1 MITDVILSGLTNL
14 FALFGATKNVDVT
27 YSTTTL
33 SSYLSRHFGIRN
45 VSVYLDLY
53 DELRELYSLSPDLD
67 KDSIIHGIC
76 ENFVSQLRRED
87 QHLILLRLMEFCTG
101 HGNDFD
107 SEDYVFRSVQKQFG
121 ISDSLYDDFCHFIE
135 NSPSE
140 HVSIQ
145 RYENLEGFL
154 TVLWLTSFNKL
165 IFTYHGTETVL
176 MDDVPVLDGM
186 YQTWSQSG
194 VLKVV
199 KSGLRIYYSTAFR
212 HYANETPYESI
223 AFCGRDINFRFP
235 GSDNGM
241 HDLSFDLS
249 SGQLL
254 AIMGGSGT
262 GKTTLLSLLNG
273 TLKPQSGTITI
284 NGHSISEPSAKSL
297 IGFVPQDDLLIEELT
312 VYENL
317 YFTARLCFDGM
328 PASQLEQRVTEMLRQ
343 LDLLQTRDL
352 KVGSPLEKTI
362 SGGQRKRLN
371 IALEL
376 IREPVVLFLDEPTSG
391 LSSSDTE
398 KVVNLLKEQTY
409 KGKLIVVNIH
419 QPSSDVYKLFD
430 RLWLLD
436 KGGYPVFDGNPI
448 DAITYFKTAANYADA
463 DSSTCPTC
471 GNVNPEVILN
481 IIDEKALD
489 GKIGR
494 AHV

>member
-212 HYANETPYESI
+212 YYANETPYESI

-297 IGFVPQDDLLIEELT
+297 IGFVPGRPSDRRT
-312 VYENL
+312 
-317 YFTARLCFDGM
+317 DG
-328 PASQLEQRVTEMLRQ
+328 LRE
-343 LDLLQTRDL
+343 
-352 KVGSPLEKTI
+352 S
-362 SGGQRKRLN
+362 
-371 IALEL
+371 
-376 IREPVVLFLDEPTSG
+376 LFHRP
-391 LSSSDTE
+391 
-398 KVVNLLKEQTY
+398 
-409 KGKLIVVNIH
+409 
-419 QPSSDVYKLFD
+419 
-430 RLWLLD
+430 
-436 KGGYPVFDGNPI
+436 PVFRRH
-448 DAITYFKTAANYADA
+448 ARFSA
-463 DSSTCPTC
+463 
-471 GNVNPEVILN
+471 
-481 IIDEKALD
+481 
-489 GKIGR
+489 
-494 AHV
+494 

>member
-1 MITDVILSGLTNL
+1 MVTDVILSGLTNL
-14 FALFGATKNVDVT
+14 FALFGATKNVDIT

-45 VSVYLDLY
+45 VSVYIDLY
-53 DELRELYSLSPDLD
+53 EELRELYSLSPDLD

-76 ENFVSQLRRED
+76 ENFVGQLRREE
-87 QHLILLRLMEFCTG
+87 QHLILLRLMEFCTERG
-101 HGNDFD
+101 HDFD

-121 ISDSLYDDFCHFIE
+121 ISDSLYEDFCHFIE

-145 RYENLEGFL
+145 HYENLEGFL

-176 MDDVPVLDGM
+176 MDDVPVQDGM

-212 HYANETPYESI
+212 YYANETPYESI
-223 AFCGRDINFRFP
+223 SFCGRDINFRFP

-284 NGHSISEPSAKSL
+284 NGHSIDEPSTKSL

-312 VYENL
+312 V
-317 YFTARLCFDGM
+317 
-328 PASQLEQRVTEMLRQ
+328 
-343 LDLLQTRDL
+343 
-352 KVGSPLEKTI
+352 
-362 SGGQRKRLN
+362 
-371 IALEL
+371 
-376 IREPVVLFLDEPTSG
+376 
-391 LSSSDTE
+391 
-398 KVVNLLKEQTY
+398 
-409 KGKLIVVNIH
+409 
-419 QPSSDVYKLFD
+419 
-430 RLWLLD
+430 
-436 KGGYPVFDGNPI
+436 
-448 DAITYFKTAANYADA
+448 
-463 DSSTCPTC
+463 
-471 GNVNPEVILN
+471 
-481 IIDEKALD
+481 
-489 GKIGR
+489 
-494 AHV
+494 